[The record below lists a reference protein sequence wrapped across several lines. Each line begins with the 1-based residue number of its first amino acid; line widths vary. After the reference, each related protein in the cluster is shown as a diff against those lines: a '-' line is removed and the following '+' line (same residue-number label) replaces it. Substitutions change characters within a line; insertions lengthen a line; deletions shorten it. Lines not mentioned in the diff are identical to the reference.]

1 MYTGSRGCLGV
12 HTLSYTYRRVH
23 ASQASKCVH
32 TPCVYPMHTYMQ
44 TPMSAYMGGPA
55 PFLQMQPVPAS
66 GFFSARSL
74 AAADHSLEA

>member
-1 MYTGSRGCLGV
+1 MGT
-12 HTLSYTYRRVH
+12 HRRL
-23 ASQASKCVH
+23 ASVCTPAAS
-32 TPCVYPMHTYMQ
+32 TPVHTYMQ